1 MSSRRIKKQVF
12 DILAQEDLS
21 VVLSTLLEM
30 PAGYVVNSLF
40 SAICRS
46 EEHIRWY
53 AVSAMGQTVARI
65 AEKNMENGR
74 IIMRRILWS
83 LNDESGGIGW
93 GAPESFAEILVQHDG
108 LAEEYVHM
116 LISYMRG
123 DGEEAF
129 QDGNYLEHEILQR
142 GLLWG
147 IGRLALKKPYLLKE
161 RSIEDDLIPYLVS
174 TDATVRGMASRALG
188 CICSHKAKRILVRL
202 EDDHE
207 PVRLYDNGVFLTL
220 SVAELADRALQHLQ
234 TDMCK
239 GG

>member
-12 DILAQEDLS
+12 DILANQDLT
-21 VVLSTLLEM
+21 VVLNTLLEM
-30 PAGYVVNSLF
+30 SAGDIVNSLF

-65 AEKNMENGR
+65 AKKDMESGR
-74 IIMRRILWS
+74 VIMRRILWS

-108 LAEEYVHM
+108 LADEYVHM

-147 IGRLALKKPYLLKE
+147 IGRLALNKPYLLKD
-161 RSIEDDLIPYLVS
+161 RNVEDDLIPYLAS
-174 TDATVRGMASRALG
+174 PDGTVRGMAARALG
-188 CICSHKAKRILVRL
+188 YICSHKAKKMLVRL

-220 SVAELADRALQHLQ
+220 SVAELATCALQHLQ
-234 TDMCK
+234 TDICI
-239 GG
+239 GE